1 MVCTVPVKGHIAVG
15 FFHENMQ
22 SGGDYETKDHHRNLA
37 EFTADVARS
46 NTVEDAREAY
56 VEATKIGLS
65 GRSFAKTLGACGL
78 RSVYRPPWW
87 GADTCPRSQRAL
99 GGGLRPGLEV
109 HQYLHWNRCGT
120 NLLILETRICVV
132 LRCRQRC
139 RKRTTR
145 RALSPMDSW
154 KCWSILL
161 ECLRCRKTAQGPPP
175 DRQRTGIRSQRARQL
190 SDAARDQQGD
200 QRNMSSTRG
209 IPPSR
214 S

>member
-1 MVCTVPVKGHIAVG
+1 MVRRNESWRVTRSMVCTVPVKGHIAVG

-65 GRSFAKTLGACGL
+65 GRSFAKTLCACGL

-87 GADTCPRSQRAL
+87 RADTCPRSQWAL

-120 NLLILETRICVV
+120 NLLIPETRIWVV

-145 RALSPMDSW
+145 RALS
-154 KCWSILL
+154 LL
-161 ECLRCRKTAQGPPP
+161 ECLRCRKTARGP
-175 DRQRTGIRSQRARQL
+175 S
-190 SDAARDQQGD
+190 AA
-200 QRNMSSTRG
+200 
-209 IPPSR
+209 
-214 S
+214 